1 MPSHR
6 IPLPRVVTL
15 ALVSLLALGGIG
27 LHISPV
33 ALAHALLDATAT
45 NPASVP
51 NYVNFQGV
59 VRDADGK
66 RLTGSYNMVFAIYDQ
81 PTAGVKLWEE
91 TQTGLTAR
99 DGDFS
104 ALLGTV
110 TPFPANLFASA
121 SRYVSVTVN
130 GVEMQPRQRFASVP
144 YAFQA
149 QNGVPVGTV
158 IDWWR
163 PDANTPLPD
172 GYLVCDGQ
180 TVNDPQSPLNGKALP
195 NLNNRVIY
203 GTTDPN
209 AIGATGGAATHHHS
223 IDHDHPAL
231 TGKTSPAGHHSHGW
245 GYFDGANYFSY
256 NRDGNMA
263 PVETWGDGMDTAGAG
278 TFVMGL
284 EKLRTDRPQDP
295 WAFTD
300 TAPDHQHDVT
310 VDLPNFTGN
319 SGEASSLPPYV
330 QLLKLCRVK

>member
-1 MPSHR
+1 MSYR
-6 IPLPRVVTL
+6 TL
-15 ALVSLLALGGIG
+15 FFRCCTVALVASLVLGSIHFNLAGR
-27 LHISPV
+27 
-33 ALAHALLDATAT
+33 ALAAALSDLNAVSA
-45 NPASVP
+45 ASVP

-66 RLTGSYNMVFAIYDQ
+66 RLTGSYDMIFAVFDQ
-81 PTAGVKLWEE
+81 PVAGNQLWSE

-110 TPFPANLFASA
+110 TAFPANLFSSA
-121 SRYVSVTVN
+121 DRYVSITVN

-163 PDANTPLPD
+163 PDANTPLPE
-172 GYLVCDGQ
+172 GYLICNGQ
-180 TVNDPQSPLNGKALP
+180 TVNDAQSPLNGKALP
-195 NLNNRVIY
+195 NLNNAFVR

-223 IDHDHPAL
+223 INHDHAAV
-231 TGKTSPAGHHSHGW
+231 TTKTSPAGHHNHGYS
-245 GYFDGANYFSY
+245 YFNGQDYYTY
-256 NRDGNMA
+256 NRAGAMVLAED
-263 PVETWGDGMDTAGAG
+263 WGDGMDNAGAG
-278 TFVMGL
+278 VYVAGL
-284 EKLRTDRPQDP
+284 ESLRAAQPNDA

-310 VDLPNFTGN
+310 VDLPAYTGD